1 MFPSTFLAFLCVG
14 FPSEII
20 KTSECVL
27 VVWISIG
34 FSFQNTLVVTTEK
47 EIVSLILS
55 VKVIPTQIIGISR
68 ESGNYTETVVL
79 WTMNERDLKKSGIP
93 EMIGTWF
100 QNAIEI
106 NTIQAV
112 LGIRLSILPVRYMF
126 ISLWNT

>member
-1 MFPSTFLAFLCVG
+1 MGFYFQSTLA
-14 FPSEII
+14 
-20 KTSECVL
+20 
-27 VVWISIG
+27 
-34 FSFQNTLVVTTEK
+34 VTTEK

-68 ESGNYTETVVL
+68 ESGNCTETVVL

-100 QNAIEI
+100 WNTVEI
-106 NTIQAV
+106 NTIQVA

-126 ISLWNT
+126 ISFWKP